1 MTTFKITDLPEK
13 EAKRQ
18 TFLGKRI
25 GVISHSGLHRTE
37 STLIERLGA
46 VTGEPAEVLVTGSRT
61 GVLPM
66 IVAHLWPSS
75 QVTCH
80 ALDIHHA
87 KTMERNVDYNQMGG
101 VHVVCSAMIPERV
114 YDVAFYS
121 GTDTTTTAELMIDQ
135 LEDIHER
142 LAAGGVCWIAYEGET
157 GALMKQIR
165 QIFGGV
171 SAEIDQKGFICVRAT
186 QMRPLQKRRSFRAEF
201 KASVPGMEAITLA
214 SLPGVFCHRRPDMGG
229 LALAEVAVKEQSQI
243 SNLKSQILDMGCGC
257 GLVGILLAKANPQAQ
272 VTFVDSHS
280 RALDATRQNL
290 QALGLE
296 GHALV
301 LSDAGVEQTGFDL
314 FVGNPPYYSDFRIA
328 QLFVDTAFQVLKS
341 GGVGLLVAKSAPGLD
356 ECIKTKFP
364 ETTVIPRRG
373 YSVIRFMKP

>member
-1 MTTFKITDLPEK
+1 MVTFKITDLPEK

-18 TFLGKRI
+18 TFLDKRI

-46 VTGEPAEVLVTGSRT
+46 VTGTPAEVLVTGSRT

-101 VHVVCSAMIPERV
+101 VHVVCSAMIPEQPFDLV
-114 YDVAFYS
+114 FFS
-121 GTDTTTTAELMIDQ
+121 GTDTTTTAELMLDQ

-142 LAAGGVCWIAYEGET
+142 MAIGGMCWIAYEGDT
-157 GALMKQIR
+157 AAFMKQIR
-165 QIFGGV
+165 QVFGKV
-171 SAEIDQKGFICVRAT
+171 SSEIDQREFICVRAKKT
-186 QMRPLQKRRSFRAEF
+186 RPLEKRRNFRAEF
-201 KASVPGMEAITLA
+201 QASLPGMEPITLA

-229 LALAEVAVKEQSQI
+229 LALAEVAVKEFQTP
-243 SNLKSQILDMGCGC
+243 NRKLRVLDMGCGS
-257 GLVGILLAKANPQAQ
+257 GLVGILFAKANPEAR
-272 VTFVDSHS
+272 VTFVDSQS
-280 RALDATRQNL
+280 RAIETTKQNLDA
-290 QALGLE
+290 LGMK
-296 GHALV
+296 GHSLV
-301 LSDAGVEQTGFDL
+301 LSDSGIDETGFDL

-328 QLFVDTAFQVLKS
+328 ELFVQTALHVLKP
-341 GGVGLLVAKSAPGLD
+341 GGVGMLVAKTAPALD
-356 ECIKTKFP
+356 ECIKTCFP
-364 ETTVIPRRG
+364 ETTIIPRRG
-373 YSVIRFMKP
+373 YCVIRFVK